1 MEKKRIEKVM
11 MGGMEITY
19 EEREDGML
27 YPVTLEEWAAPLSEM
42 SKYGRMRARYIEEY
56 NPKLK
61 EEMVANLTWWNHLM
75 ETDEE
80 AKAMEERLIEQMKER
95 EGVNEQLKR
104 TDWMEY
110 VRRLQNIIYTAQEIV
125 MNELIYS

>member
-1 MEKKRIEKVM
+1 MEKKRKIKVVH
-11 MGGMEITY
+11 GVEITY
-19 EEREDGML
+19 EQEENGIF
-27 YPVTLEEWAAPLSEM
+27 YPVAFKERIGPTEEM

-80 AKAMEERLIEQMKER
+80 AKAMEERLIKQMKER
-95 EGVNEQLKR
+95 EGVDEHLKR

-110 VRRLQNIIYTAQEIV
+110 VRRLQNIVYTAQEIV

>member
-1 MEKKRIEKVM
+1 MEKKRKIKVVH
-11 MGGMEITY
+11 GVEITY
-19 EEREDGML
+19 EQEENGIF
-27 YPVTLEEWAAPLSEM
+27 YPVAFKERIGPTEEIG
-42 SKYGRMRARYIEEY
+42 KYGRMREKYIEET
-56 NPKLK
+56 NPELK
-61 EEMVANLTWWNHLM
+61 EEMAENLMWRDHLK
-75 ETDEE
+75 ETAELGKE
-80 AKAMEERLIEQMKER
+80 MEERLIEQMKER